1 MTHESTAVGL
11 ASAYSNAT
19 TASGDWW
26 RDAVIYQVYVRSFAD
41 SDGDG
46 IGDLR
51 GVRSRLPHLARLGVD
66 AVWLTPFY
74 VSPQA
79 DGGYDVADYRA
90 VDPLF
95 GDLADAEELVRAAHA
110 LGLRVIVDVVPN
122 HTSERH
128 PWFRAAL
135 AGEPGARERY
145 LFRRGRGTDGDL
157 PPNDWESIFGGPAWT
172 RVADGEWYLHLFAP
186 EQPDLDWNHP
196 EVTAEFDSVLRFWLD
211 LGVDGFRIDVAHG
224 MVKAEGLPDI
234 GRGAQATLIGAEPLP
249 FFDQDGVHKI
259 HRAWRRLLDS
269 YEGPRIGV
277 AEAWAPTSERLA
289 LYVRPDELHQ
299 AFNFRFLTCPWDPA
313 AMRTVIDESLSAT
326 TAVGAPTTWVL
337 SNHDVVRHVT
347 RYGGGPQGL
356 ARARAA
362 ALLMLALPGSAYLYQ
377 GEELGLPEVTDLPD
391 TARQDPAFRRGR
403 PPIPT
408 PRPEPAPQTEPE
420 AGPQAGTASRPQ
432 ARPSN
437 RPEAHVATGPEAG
450 SGTGPEARS
459 GPEAGSGTGGAP
471 DLLTAP
477 QAHGAARP
485 EAGSGTGPEAHGA
498 ARPEAAPH
506 ITAEPNPTGPEAG
519 TAIWS
524 QARPSSRPEARGAA
538 GPEAD
543 PHTAPQAHGATG
555 PEAAPHITA
564 EPNPTGPEAG
574 TRAAPQA
581 HGTARP
587 EAAPHITAEPNP
599 TGPEAGT
606 RAAPQAHGATG
617 PEAGSGTGPEARS
630 GGGGAPD
637 LLTAP
642 EAAGQDGLRDGC
654 RVPLP
659 WAGAEPPY
667 GFGPAGSWL
676 PQPDAWAGLS
686 VAAQTGDP
694 HSTLELYRAALEL
707 RRALPGLGAP
717 EAGGPADPRG
727 MRWQSAPDGVL
738 LFTRP
743 GFACTLNTRPD
754 PVELPAPGRPV
765 LSSAPVETDGRTVRL
780 PADSCTWWTP

>member
-1 MTHESTAVGL
+1 MTHDSTAVQL
-11 ASAYSNAT
+11 ASSSSKAT
-19 TASGDWW
+19 ATGGWW

-95 GDLADAEELVRAAHA
+95 GDLSDADELVRAAHA

-122 HTSERH
+122 HTSEQH

-135 AGEPGARERY
+135 AGDPGARERY
-145 LFRRGRGTDGDL
+145 HFRPGRGPDGAE

-172 RVADGEWYLHLFAP
+172 RVPDGDWYLHLFAP
-186 EQPDLDWNHP
+186 EQPDLDWDHP
-196 EVTAEFDSVLRFWLD
+196 EVAAEFASVLRFWLD
-211 LGVDGFRIDVAHG
+211 LGIDGFRIDVAHG
-224 MVKAEGLPDI
+224 MVKAPGLPDI
-234 GRGAQATLIGAEPLP
+234 GRGAQATLIGTEPLP
-249 FFDQDGVHKI
+249 FFDQDGVHEI
-259 HRAWRRLLDS
+259 HRSWRRLLDS
-269 YEGPRIGV
+269 YGGGRIGV

-299 AFNFRFLTCPWDPA
+299 AFNFRFLNCPWDPA
-313 AMRTVIDESLSAT
+313 AMRTVIDESLAAT

-347 RYGGGPQGL
+347 RYGGGTRGL

-377 GEELGLPEVTDLPD
+377 GEELGLPEVADLPD
-391 TARQDPAFRRGR
+391 RVRQDPAFRRGR
-403 PPIPT
+403 RQPGDADGPAGSG
-408 PRPEPAPQTEPE
+408 PRPEDPSEPE
-420 AGPQAGTASRPQ
+420 
-432 ARPSN
+432 
-437 RPEAHVATGPEAG
+437 
-450 SGTGPEARS
+450 
-459 GPEAGSGTGGAP
+459 
-471 DLLTAP
+471 
-477 QAHGAARP
+477 
-485 EAGSGTGPEAHGA
+485 
-498 ARPEAAPH
+498 
-506 ITAEPNPTGPEAG
+506 
-519 TAIWS
+519 
-524 QARPSSRPEARGAA
+524 
-538 GPEAD
+538 
-543 PHTAPQAHGATG
+543 
-555 PEAAPHITA
+555 
-564 EPNPTGPEAG
+564 
-574 TRAAPQA
+574 
-581 HGTARP
+581 
-587 EAAPHITAEPNP
+587 
-599 TGPEAGT
+599 
-606 RAAPQAHGATG
+606 
-617 PEAGSGTGPEARS
+617 
-630 GGGGAPD
+630 
-637 LLTAP
+637 
-642 EAAGQDGLRDGC
+642 GQDGLRDGC

-659 WAGAEPPY
+659 WSGAEPPY

-676 PQPDAWAGLS
+676 PQPAGWGGLS

-707 RRALPGLGAP
+707 RRAMPGLGAP
-717 EAGGPADPRG
+717 EAGTGPGPGTGVDAAAVAGADAPAEAPYGSYDPDCPDDPDGSYGPDACG
-727 MRWQSAPDGVL
+727 MRWQCAPEGVL

-780 PADSCTWWTP
+780 PPDSCTWWSW